1 MNKQVFIINGSGGVG
16 KDTFVELVSRYVGC
30 RNFSSVEEVKHFA
43 EMMGWKGEKDDKSRK
58 FLSDL
63 KDILTEYNDRP
74 FKFLETC
81 VKRFNNDKV
90 NEFCFLHIREPEE
103 IERAKNEF
111 NAKTVLVWNKN
122 VSLINSN
129 HADANVYDYTY
140 DVLIDNSGTLEELEH
155 EAERFVRFF
164 IPKK

>member
-1 MNKQVFIINGSGGVG
+1 M
-16 KDTFVELVSRYVGC
+16 
-30 RNFSSVEEVKHFA
+30 
-43 EMMGWKGEKDDKSRK
+43 
-58 FLSDL
+58 
-63 KDILTEYNDRP
+63 EYNDLP
-74 FKFLETC
+74 FRDI
-81 VKRFNNDKV
+81 KRKV
-90 NEFCFLHIREPEE
+90 NEFKQDTDNMFLFIHIREPEE

-155 EAERFVRFF
+155 EAERFVKRWNR
-164 IPKK
+164 